1 MNPLVVALD
10 VADSAHA
17 LKLVDQ
23 LHGLVGMFKVGK
35 QLFTAEGPQI
45 VHRITELGERVF
57 LDLKF
62 HDIPNTVASAGV
74 EAARMGVSVFNVHA
88 LGGREMMER
97 TSKAIH
103 DVVGREK
110 LTAPLVLGV
119 TILTSHDQTSLA
131 EIGIERPIE
140 EEVVSLARLSE
151 LSGLDG
157 VVASPR
163 EIGPIRTAV
172 RRKDFIILVPGVRP
186 AGAEHHDQA
195 RVMTPAQA
203 IEAGATF
210 IVVGRPIIADN
221 NPRAAA
227 ERILE
232 EIEQTTA
239 RNV

>member
-10 VADSAHA
+10 VADSDHA
-17 LKLVDQ
+17 LKLVEQ

-35 QLFTAEGPQI
+35 QLFTAAGPQI
-45 VHRITELGERVF
+45 VHRITEVGERVF

-74 EAARMGVSVFNVHA
+74 EAARMGVTIFNVHA

-103 DVVGREK
+103 DVAGREK
-110 LTAPLVLGV
+110 LMPPLVLGV
-119 TILTSHDQTSLA
+119 TILTSHDQASLV
-131 EIGIERPIE
+131 EIGIDRPLE
-140 EEVVSLARLSE
+140 EEVVALAMLSE
-151 LSGLDG
+151 SAGLDG

-172 RRKDFIILVPGVRP
+172 RRKDFVILVPGVRP
-186 AGAEHHDQA
+186 AGADHHDQA

-221 NPRAAA
+221 DPRAAA
-227 ERILE
+227 QRILE
-232 EIEQTTA
+232 EIEQTA
-239 RNV
+239 VRNV